1 MRVSV
6 GSLARRYRWRIGL
19 SLALILL
26 EGIGYLLAPLV
37 IGLAV
42 EDLLADSHAG
52 LVTLAGLAVAII
64 TVSAIRRLYDARL
77 YASMFED
84 VAGDVAAR
92 EKAASSDV
100 SVIAARAGLVEE
112 VIAFFQESVPQL
124 TTGAVGIVGTTLILA
139 GIDARLLVACIVLL
153 ALVMV
158 VYAATGRLNLRLNEG
173 YNDELERQVAALGHE
188 QEASSREHF
197 GRLVRWDVRL
207 WDLDTANTTVVAAG
221 AAAFLLFSLVVI
233 VGGEPE
239 IGLVISG
246 LIYVLA
252 YIELL
257 ATLPGYAQELI
268 RLREIAGRLETP
280 AGALEGKA

>member
-19 SLALILL
+19 SLVLILL

-42 EDLLADSHAG
+42 DGLLDDSYAG
-52 LVTLAGLAVAII
+52 LAALAGLAVAII
-64 TVSAIRRLYDARL
+64 AVSAIRRVYDARL

-92 EKAASSDV
+92 ERAASSDV
-100 SVIAARAGLVEE
+100 SVVAARAGLVEE
-112 VIAFFQESVPQL
+112 IVAFFQESVPEL
-124 TTGAVGIVGTTLILA
+124 TMGAVGILGTMLILA
-139 GIDARLLVACIVLL
+139 GIDARLLVACIALL
-153 ALVMV
+153 ALVVV
-158 VYAATGRLNLRLNEG
+158 VYAVTGRLNLRLNEG
-173 YNDELERQVAALGHE
+173 YNDELERQVAALR
-188 QEASSREHF
+188 QDEASSRAHF
-197 GRLVRWDVRL
+197 GRLVRWDVKL
-207 WDLDTANTTVVAAG
+207 WDLDTANTTIVAAG
-221 AAAFLLFSLVVI
+221 AAVFLVYSIVVLVT
-233 VGGEPE
+233 GEPE

-280 AGALEGKA
+280 AGALEGEG

>member
-19 SLALILL
+19 SLMLILL
-26 EGIGYLLAPLV
+26 EGTGYLLAPLV

-42 EDLLADSHAG
+42 DGLLDDSYAG
-52 LVTLAGLAVAII
+52 LAALAGLAVAII
-64 TVSAIRRLYDARL
+64 AVSAIRRVYDARL

-92 EKAASSDV
+92 ERAASSDV
-100 SVIAARAGLVEE
+100 SVVAARAGLVEE
-112 VIAFFQESVPQL
+112 IVAFFQGSVPEL
-124 TTGAVGIVGTTLILA
+124 TMGAVGILGTILILA
-139 GIDARLLVACIVLL
+139 GIDARLLVACIGLL
-153 ALVMV
+153 ALVVV
-158 VYAATGRLNLRLNEG
+158 VYAVTGRLNLRLNEG
-173 YNDELERQVAALGHE
+173 YNDELERQVAALRHD
-188 QEASSREHF
+188 EASSRAHF
-197 GRLVRWDVRL
+197 ARLVRWDVRL
-207 WDLDTANTTVVAAG
+207 WDLDTANTTIVAAG
-221 AAAFLLFSLVVI
+221 AAVFLVYSIVVLVT
-233 VGGEPE
+233 GEPE

-280 AGALEGKA
+280 AGALEGEG